1 MTVTQA
7 CARGGAVPAPDRLA
21 LAPRAC
27 FTPSIRV
34 EEFPLPVSR
43 KLVLAVSTLALAL
56 TACASLPGGQAATAQ
71 ITENEAS
78 GFALSPAA
86 LATSVRSVDG
96 MPVVYGKPLD
106 ALKAGDTAGYLTL
119 LAGMTEA
126 QRKEDRFYNAYLAL
140 DRAAADDT
148 AGARAYLG
156 LTGGAEDDS
165 EAPGFYLWL
174 DSWLMALDGDLDG
187 AINRHREVA
196 SGMPGITGDL
206 SLAAMLEAAG
216 RNEEALAVYDA
227 LTPTVIQ
234 APEHEFDPQGIVF
247 AHISTVIVRHSLLL
261 QRMGRIAESQAVY
274 QKLADAEPEQA
285 TSYAAAIDSLETG
298 KNLDNKSLTTKT
310 GFALALSDVAYAM
323 QQQRFIQTVMM
334 GGNIEGFDDQ
344 RASFDLAI
352 LLIDPANEN
361 IRSGV
366 IDALYEEALYDGAAH
381 VAQTAPETSP
391 ALMISAAQALL
402 MGGDEP
408 SAREAI
414 KNALSIADNDDR
426 LSTLYGALQLRA
438 LLNDKGEAYELV
450 PELLRLAENP
460 AEKAA
465 AHGIASSIY
474 QHFGDTSEA
483 ADHARDARRLDDT
496 HERRMV
502 LADALG
508 QAGQINDA
516 LVILRSERL
525 ARPNDPYTLNSL
537 GYFLITRTDKY
548 EEGYKVLARAMLL
561 AETDPY
567 IADSF
572 GWALYK
578 LGDIER
584 AKGLIESARDDLL
597 PQNHWEI
604 ENHLGD
610 IYWHLDRKD
619 DARMAWETALAN
631 YPPNSERVLIEEK
644 LKDGLKTPKPEKR
657 PLPEI
662 SLEDLEV
669 ERRDI

>member
-1 MTVTQA
+1 MPVPARLVFAASALAAAFALTG
-7 CARGGAVPAPDRLA
+7 CAAVPVTAPVAELA
-21 LAPRAC
+21 AAG
-27 FTPSIRV
+27 
-34 EEFPLPVSR
+34 PV
-43 KLVLAVSTLALAL
+43 
-56 TACASLPGGQAATAQ
+56 
-71 ITENEAS
+71 
-78 GFALSPAA
+78 LSPAA
-86 LATSVRSVDG
+86 LATAVKSEDG
-96 MPVVYGKPLD
+96 SKAVYATPLD

-119 LAGMTEA
+119 LGAMTET
-126 QRKEDRFYNAYLAL
+126 QRQEDRFYNAYLAL

-156 LTGGAEDDS
+156 ITGEIEDDTGI
-165 EAPGFYLWL
+165 PGFYLWL

-227 LTPTVIQ
+227 LTPTVIE

-274 QKLADAEPEQA
+274 QRLADAEPEQA
-285 TSYAAAIDSLETG
+285 TSYAAAIDSLKTG

-334 GGNIEGFDDQ
+334 GGNIEGFDDK

-361 IRSGV
+361 VRSGV

-391 ALMISAAQALL
+391 ALLISAAQALL

-408 SAREAI
+408 AARDAI
-414 KNALSIADNDDR
+414 QNALAIADNDDR

-438 LLNDKGEAYELV
+438 LLDDKDEAFELV
-450 PELLRLAENP
+450 PELLQLAENP
-460 AEKAA
+460 AEQAA
-465 AHGIASSIY
+465 AHGIASSIF
-474 QHFGDTSEA
+474 QHFGDPAKA
-483 ADHARDARRLDDT
+483 AEHARDARRLDDT

-578 LGDIER
+578 LGDLER
-584 AKGLIESARDDLL
+584 AKGLIEGAREDLL

-610 IYWHLDRKD
+610 IYWHLDRKE
-619 DARMAWETALAN
+619 DATKAWETALAN
-631 YPPNSERVLIEEK
+631 YPPNSERLLIEEK
-644 LKDGLKTPKPEKR
+644 LRDGLKTPKPEKR